1 MLKTV
6 EEWHQRYAH
15 QTQWTKGIANHIF
28 NQLHLPPSSSV
39 LEVGCGTGA
48 SIHELLLPHYRR
60 CFGIDINPKYLFYAK
75 HILPEARLSQADA
88 HHLPFADHSFDLCL
102 CHFLLLWVARP
113 IPALSEMVRIT
124 RSGGVV
130 IALAEPDHGSRIDFP
145 RELSILGE
153 WQSDSLLQ
161 QGANPTL
168 GRQLRSLFSRCGLLD
183 VHAGVLGGEWSS
195 KYDHG
200 EFMSEWD
207 TLRSDLA
214 TDTDKSALLPHLME
228 VDVKARKLGDR
239 ILFVPTFYAWGRVP

>member
-1 MLKTV
+1 MPKTV
-6 EEWHQRYAH
+6 DEWHQRYMH
-15 QTQWTKGIANHIF
+15 QAQWTKGIANHIF
-28 NQLHLPPSSSV
+28 QQIHLSSPSSA

-48 SIHELLLPHYRR
+48 SILELLLPHHLNSY
-60 CFGIDINPKYLFYAK
+60 GVDINPEYLSYAK
-75 HILPEARLSQADA
+75 KILPDSRLTQADA
-88 HHLPFADHSFDLCL
+88 HQLPFENDSFDLCF
-102 CHFLLLWVARP
+102 CHFFLLWAVRP
-113 IPALSEMVRIT
+113 IQALSEMVRIT